1 MRPVSKFF
9 TQNEFAVRSQGTNS
23 AVMKT
28 VIGLLFLL
36 LVVAGCSGYRIIK
49 NERDSSANWSTY
61 RTFAFVDTS
70 RIDPSPGTSYQATME
85 QVKQAVAA
93 EMTNRGYRQ
102 LKTDRPMDGPD
113 LLVNIGTVVNEKTQT
128 RPTTIYE
135 APRYIGQR
143 RYHWQSQEVPVG
155 TYREG
160 TLSLHIVDA
169 RRENLLWDAAVSSIL
184 SKKGVSTEQ
193 IREAV
198 GKVFSKFPGKA
209 S

>member
-1 MRPVSKFF
+1 
-9 TQNEFAVRSQGTNS
+9 
-23 AVMKT
+23 MKT
-28 VIGLLFLL
+28 VIGLLVVLVS
-36 LVVAGCSGYRIIK
+36 VVAGCSSYRIVK
-49 NERDSSANWSTY
+49 NEQDNSANWSTY
-61 RTFAFVDTS
+61 RTFAFIDTS
-70 RIDPSPGTSYQATME
+70 RIDPSPGTTYQATME
-85 QVKQAVAA
+85 QVKRAVAI
-93 EMTNRGYRQ
+93 EMVNRGYQ
-102 LKTDRPMDGPD
+102 QVSGGSTSGQPD

-160 TLSLHIVDA
+160 TLSLHIVDS

-184 SKKGVSTEQ
+184 SKKGVTPEQ
-193 IREAV
+193 INEAV